1 MKTLNISLPA
11 KLQDQAS
18 MLVKSG
24 YYASLSDV
32 IRTALRNFIESSVYD
47 AWVDE
52 AKHDLQRGK
61 AIVLRDK
68 DDVTKYIAGL

>member
-1 MKTLNISLPA
+1 MKTLNISLPT
-11 KLQDQAS
+11 KLQDQVS

-32 IRTALRNFIESSVYD
+32 IRTALRNLIERSDYD

-52 AKHDLQRGK
+52 AKRDLQQGK
-61 AIVLRDK
+61 AVVLHDK